1 MISDYLKIQSSEV
14 IKLAN
19 KHPRVNILFPACG
32 VGGHCIAVD
41 PYFIL
46 SDYNEEAKLIK
57 TARQVNNFKPLWCV
71 ERINNQRLK
80 FKIEIALAGIDK
92 KDVDIELC
100 DGVLTIKHDGP
111 KEDNSAEEAL
121 HKGIAKRAFK
131 LKFTLAE
138 DLEVLGAAIKNGLL
152 TVNLERVVPDHK
164 KPRVIEVK

>member
-1 MISDYLKIQSSEV
+1 MLINFTDPMFS
-14 IKLAN
+14 N
-19 KHPRVNILFPACG
+19 RVLGFETL
-32 VGGHCIAVD
+32 VD
-41 PYFIL
+41 RL
-46 SDYNEEAKLIK
+46 
-57 TARQVNNFKPLWCV
+57 
-71 ERINNQRLK
+71 ERISNESQSGQPPYNIFKDGLK

-111 KEDNSAEEAL
+111 KEDDSAEEAL

>member
-1 MISDYLKIQSSEV
+1 MLINFTDPMFS
-14 IKLAN
+14 N
-19 KHPRVNILFPACG
+19 RVLGFETL
-32 VGGHCIAVD
+32 VD
-41 PYFIL
+41 RL
-46 SDYNEEAKLIK
+46 
-57 TARQVNNFKPLWCV
+57 
-71 ERINNQRLK
+71 ERISNESQSGYPPYNIFKDGLK

-111 KEDNSAEEAL
+111 KENNSAEEAL

>member
-1 MISDYLKIQSSEV
+1 MLINFTDPMFS
-14 IKLAN
+14 N
-19 KHPRVNILFPACG
+19 RVLGFETL
-32 VGGHCIAVD
+32 VD
-41 PYFIL
+41 RL
-46 SDYNEEAKLIK
+46 
-57 TARQVNNFKPLWCV
+57 
-71 ERINNQRLK
+71 ERISNESQTGYPPYNIFKDGLK

-164 KPRVIEVK
+164 LSLIHI

>member
-1 MISDYLKIQSSEV
+1 MLINFTDPMFS
-14 IKLAN
+14 N
-19 KHPRVNILFPACG
+19 RVLGFETL
-32 VGGHCIAVD
+32 VD
-41 PYFIL
+41 RL
-46 SDYNEEAKLIK
+46 
-57 TARQVNNFKPLWCV
+57 
-71 ERINNQRLK
+71 ERISNESQSGYPPYNIFKDGLK

-164 KPRVIEVK
+164 NPRVIEVK

>member
-1 MISDYLKIQSSEV
+1 MLINFTDPMFS
-14 IKLAN
+14 N
-19 KHPRVNILFPACG
+19 RVLGFETL
-32 VGGHCIAVD
+32 VD
-41 PYFIL
+41 RL
-46 SDYNEEAKLIK
+46 
-57 TARQVNNFKPLWCV
+57 
-71 ERINNQRLK
+71 ERISNESQSGYPPYNIFKDGLK

-131 LKFTLAE
+131 LNFTLAE

>member
-1 MISDYLKIQSSEV
+1 MK
-14 IKLAN
+14 KN
-19 KHPRVNILFPACG
+19 VNIAV
-32 VGGHCIAVD
+32 VGLGQIGN
-41 PYFIL
+41 YL
-46 SDYNEEAKLIK
+46 LNEINTKKRDIELKTGKKINVVAISAKSRNK
-57 TARQVNNFKPLWCV
+57 KR
-71 ERINNQRLK
+71 K
-80 FKIEIALAGIDK
+80 FKINKKLWLKNYIDAADK

>member
-1 MISDYLKIQSSEV
+1 MLINFTDPMFS
-14 IKLAN
+14 N
-19 KHPRVNILFPACG
+19 RVLGFENL
-32 VGGHCIAVD
+32 
-41 PYFIL
+41 
-46 SDYNEEAKLIK
+46 
-57 TARQVNNFKPLWCV
+57 VNRL
-71 ERINNQRLK
+71 ERISNESQSGYPPYNIFKDGLK

>member
-1 MISDYLKIQSSEV
+1 MLINFTDPMFS
-14 IKLAN
+14 N
-19 KHPRVNILFPACG
+19 RVLGFEPL
-32 VGGHCIAVD
+32 VD
-41 PYFIL
+41 RL
-46 SDYNEEAKLIK
+46 
-57 TARQVNNFKPLWCV
+57 
-71 ERINNQRLK
+71 ERISNESQSGYPPYNIFKDGLK

>member
-1 MISDYLKIQSSEV
+1 MLINFTDPMFS
-14 IKLAN
+14 N
-19 KHPRVNILFPACG
+19 RVLGFETL
-32 VGGHCIAVD
+32 VD
-41 PYFIL
+41 RL
-46 SDYNEEAKLIK
+46 
-57 TARQVNNFKPLWCV
+57 
-71 ERINNQRLK
+71 ERISNESQSGYPPYNIFKDGLK

-111 KEDNSAEEAL
+111 KEDDSAEEAL

-152 TVNLERVVPDHK
+152 TVNLERIVPDHK

>member
-1 MISDYLKIQSSEV
+1 MLINFTDPMFS
-14 IKLAN
+14 N
-19 KHPRVNILFPACG
+19 RVLGFETL
-32 VGGHCIAVD
+32 VD
-41 PYFIL
+41 RL
-46 SDYNEEAKLIK
+46 
-57 TARQVNNFKPLWCV
+57 
-71 ERINNQRLK
+71 ERISNESQSGYPPYNIFKDGLK

-92 KDVDIELC
+92 KDVDIELG

>member
-1 MISDYLKIQSSEV
+1 MLINFTDPMFS
-14 IKLAN
+14 N
-19 KHPRVNILFPACG
+19 RVLGFET
-32 VGGHCIAVD
+32 HVD
-41 PYFIL
+41 RL
-46 SDYNEEAKLIK
+46 
-57 TARQVNNFKPLWCV
+57 
-71 ERINNQRLK
+71 ERISNESQSGYPPYNIFKDGLK

>member
-1 MISDYLKIQSSEV
+1 MLINFTDPMFS
-14 IKLAN
+14 N
-19 KHPRVNILFPACG
+19 RVLGFETL
-32 VGGHCIAVD
+32 VD
-41 PYFIL
+41 RL
-46 SDYNEEAKLIK
+46 
-57 TARQVNNFKPLWCV
+57 
-71 ERINNQRLK
+71 ERISNESQSGYPPYNIYKDGLK
-80 FKIEIALAGIDK
+80 FKIEIALAGIEK

-138 DLEVLGAAIKNGLL
+138 DLEVLGAEIKNGLL

>member
-1 MISDYLKIQSSEV
+1 MYK
-14 IKLAN
+14 
-19 KHPRVNILFPACG
+19 
-32 VGGHCIAVD
+32 
-41 PYFIL
+41 
-46 SDYNEEAKLIK
+46 
-57 TARQVNNFKPLWCV
+57 RQ
-71 ERINNQRLK
+71 
-80 FKIEIALAGIDK
+80 
-92 KDVDIELC
+92 ELC

>member
-1 MISDYLKIQSSEV
+1 MLINFTDPMFS
-14 IKLAN
+14 N
-19 KHPRVNILFPACG
+19 RVLGFETL
-32 VGGHCIAVD
+32 VD
-41 PYFIL
+41 RL
-46 SDYNEEAKLIK
+46 
-57 TARQVNNFKPLWCV
+57 
-71 ERINNQRLK
+71 ERISNESQSGYPPYNIFKDGLK
-80 FKIEIALAGIDK
+80 FKIEIALAGIEK

-100 DGVLTIKHDGP
+100 DGVLSIKHDGP
-111 KEDNSAEEAL
+111 KEDNSAEESL

>member
-1 MISDYLKIQSSEV
+1 MLINFTDPMFS
-14 IKLAN
+14 N
-19 KHPRVNILFPACG
+19 RVLGFETL
-32 VGGHCIAVD
+32 VD
-41 PYFIL
+41 RL
-46 SDYNEEAKLIK
+46 
-57 TARQVNNFKPLWCV
+57 
-71 ERINNQRLK
+71 ERISNESQSGYPPYNIFKDGLK

-100 DGVLTIKHDGP
+100 DGVLTIKHDRP

>member
-1 MISDYLKIQSSEV
+1 MYK
-14 IKLAN
+14 
-19 KHPRVNILFPACG
+19 
-32 VGGHCIAVD
+32 
-41 PYFIL
+41 
-46 SDYNEEAKLIK
+46 
-57 TARQVNNFKPLWCV
+57 RQIFKDG
-71 ERINNQRLK
+71 LK

-131 LKFTLAE
+131 RKFTLAE
-138 DLEVLGAAIKNGLL
+138 DLELLGAAIKNGLL

>member
-1 MISDYLKIQSSEV
+1 MLINFTDPMFS
-14 IKLAN
+14 N
-19 KHPRVNILFPACG
+19 RVLGFETL
-32 VGGHCIAVD
+32 VD
-41 PYFIL
+41 RL
-46 SDYNEEAKLIK
+46 
-57 TARQVNNFKPLWCV
+57 
-71 ERINNQRLK
+71 ERISNESQSGYPPYNIFKDGLK

-111 KEDNSAEEAL
+111 KEVNSAEEAL

>member
-1 MISDYLKIQSSEV
+1 MLINFTDPMFSNRVLGFETLVDRLERISNESQSGY
-14 IKLAN
+14 
-19 KHPRVNILFPACG
+19 P
-32 VGGHCIAVD
+32 
-41 PYFIL
+41 PY
-46 SDYNEEAKLIK
+46 
-57 TARQVNNFKPLWCV
+57 NNFKDG
-71 ERINNQRLK
+71 LK

>member
-1 MISDYLKIQSSEV
+1 M
-14 IKLAN
+14 
-19 KHPRVNILFPACG
+19 
-32 VGGHCIAVD
+32 CIRDSVD
-41 PYFIL
+41 RL
-46 SDYNEEAKLIK
+46 
-57 TARQVNNFKPLWCV
+57 
-71 ERINNQRLK
+71 ERISNESQSGYPPYNIFKDGLK

>member
-1 MISDYLKIQSSEV
+1 MLINFTDPMFS
-14 IKLAN
+14 N
-19 KHPRVNILFPACG
+19 RVLGFETL
-32 VGGHCIAVD
+32 VD
-41 PYFIL
+41 RL
-46 SDYNEEAKLIK
+46 
-57 TARQVNNFKPLWCV
+57 
-71 ERINNQRLK
+71 ERISNESQSGYPPYNIFRDGLK

-164 KPRVIEVK
+164 EPRVIEVK

>member
-1 MISDYLKIQSSEV
+1 MLINFTDPMFS
-14 IKLAN
+14 N
-19 KHPRVNILFPACG
+19 RVLGFETL
-32 VGGHCIAVD
+32 VD
-41 PYFIL
+41 RL
-46 SDYNEEAKLIK
+46 
-57 TARQVNNFKPLWCV
+57 
-71 ERINNQRLK
+71 ERISNESQSGYPPYNIFKDRLK

>member
-1 MISDYLKIQSSEV
+1 MLINFTDPMFS
-14 IKLAN
+14 N
-19 KHPRVNILFPACG
+19 RVLGFETL
-32 VGGHCIAVD
+32 VD
-41 PYFIL
+41 RL
-46 SDYNEEAKLIK
+46 
-57 TARQVNNFKPLWCV
+57 
-71 ERINNQRLK
+71 ERISNESQSGYPPYNIFKEGLK

-111 KEDNSAEEAL
+111 KEDDSAEEAL

-131 LKFTLAE
+131 LKFTLAD

>member
-1 MISDYLKIQSSEV
+1 MLINFTDPMFS
-14 IKLAN
+14 N
-19 KHPRVNILFPACG
+19 RVLGFETL
-32 VGGHCIAVD
+32 VD
-41 PYFIL
+41 RL
-46 SDYNEEAKLIK
+46 
-57 TARQVNNFKPLWCV
+57 
-71 ERINNQRLK
+71 ERISNESQSGYPPYNIFKDGLK

-131 LKFTLAE
+131 LKVTLAE

>member
-1 MISDYLKIQSSEV
+1 MLINFTDPMFS
-14 IKLAN
+14 N
-19 KHPRVNILFPACG
+19 RVLGFETL
-32 VGGHCIAVD
+32 VD
-41 PYFIL
+41 RL
-46 SDYNEEAKLIK
+46 
-57 TARQVNNFKPLWCV
+57 
-71 ERINNQRLK
+71 ERISNESQSGYPPYNIFKDGLK

-100 DGVLTIKHDGP
+100 DGMLTIKHDGP
-111 KEDNSAEEAL
+111 KEDDSAEEAL

>member
-1 MISDYLKIQSSEV
+1 MLINFTDPMFS
-14 IKLAN
+14 N
-19 KHPRVNILFPACG
+19 RVLGFETL
-32 VGGHCIAVD
+32 VD
-41 PYFIL
+41 RL
-46 SDYNEEAKLIK
+46 
-57 TARQVNNFKPLWCV
+57 
-71 ERINNQRLK
+71 ERISNESQSGYPPYNIFKDGLK

-138 DLEVLGAAIKNGLL
+138 DLEVLGAAIKNGLR

>member
-1 MISDYLKIQSSEV
+1 MLINFTDPMFS
-14 IKLAN
+14 N
-19 KHPRVNILFPACG
+19 RVLGF
-32 VGGHCIAVD
+32 
-41 PYFIL
+41 
-46 SDYNEEAKLIK
+46 ETLID
-57 TARQVNNFKPLWCV
+57 RL
-71 ERINNQRLK
+71 ERISNESQSGYPPYNIFKDGLK

>member
-1 MISDYLKIQSSEV
+1 MLINFTAPMF
-14 IKLAN
+14 AN
-19 KHPRVNILFPACG
+19 RVLGFETL
-32 VGGHCIAVD
+32 VD
-41 PYFIL
+41 RL
-46 SDYNEEAKLIK
+46 
-57 TARQVNNFKPLWCV
+57 
-71 ERINNQRLK
+71 ERISNESQSGYPPYNIFKDGLK

-111 KEDNSAEEAL
+111 KEDNSAEETL

>member
-1 MISDYLKIQSSEV
+1 MLINFTDPMFS
-14 IKLAN
+14 N
-19 KHPRVNILFPACG
+19 RVLGFETL
-32 VGGHCIAVD
+32 VD
-41 PYFIL
+41 RL
-46 SDYNEEAKLIK
+46 
-57 TARQVNNFKPLWCV
+57 
-71 ERINNQRLK
+71 ERISNESQSGYPPYNIFKDGLK

-138 DLEVLGAAIKNGLL
+138 NLEVLGAAIKNGLL